1 MRIDGGSDR
10 SGQAVPDPKADDFAC
25 YAALFATADVCM
37 PQFVDMVVRKY
48 SFERRSDR
56 MEIGGTR
63 FCKIDIRQDFAYHG
77 SKRGPTQ
84 NDVFAEPF
92 FARFDLQPLIANDA
106 YGRKFALPHSEVQEC
121 QNGRGGGAV
130 RIFDTIAHEFCLFF
144 AGERI
149 ALLGL
154 IAGQYDFRHGRG
166 NFEIVCGDVEDTA

>member
-1 MRIDGGSDR
+1 MGIDGGSDR
-10 SGQAVPDPKADDFAC
+10 SRQAVPDPKADDFAC

-56 MEIGGTR
+56 MKIGGTR
-63 FCKIDIRQDFAYHG
+63 FCKIDIRQDFAYHRRKG
-77 SKRGPTQ
+77 RPSQ

-92 FARFDLQPLIANDA
+92 FTRFDFQPFIANDA
-106 YGRKFALPHSEVQEC
+106 YGCKFALPHSEIQENK
-121 QNGRGGGAV
+121 NGRGGGAV
-130 RIFDTIAHEFCLFF
+130 WILDTIAHEFCFFF

-154 IAGQYDFRHGRG
+154 VTG
-166 NFEIVCGDVEDTA
+166 